1 MKVELG
7 KQPGLSGKGSNG
19 QMPRRV
25 AERWSMNFRVG
36 MHAAR
41 IAHTP
46 SLRPRSPSS
55 PDTVCRML
63 EPPAGQNALRSRGTA
78 RGTRP
83 VGGLLA
89 GMRIRKKLIVLHTAF
104 SLVLAGILWL
114 ALQPAV
120 GQVVERAEEHEAR
133 SALAILLAAGITQSD
148 EALAR
153 KLTVAAA
160 PGVTIRWGNAEQ
172 LGVPPEFLES
182 LSSAGQSTPSFQ
194 GPDGRTAVVA
204 LLGGGGLISASVR
217 QDSSR
222 SAVARVYILMT
233 VALLAVYALVAAA
246 LEIFVLPRHV
256 YEPIRAILA
265 ADHAVAEGSRD
276 AELVPDDAI
285 PSDELGEIMQSRNRS
300 IRALRR
306 HEADLAQ
313 ALQRIEEVASDLKRK
328 NHLLETARQ
337 NLADADRLASLG
349 MMSAGLAHELNTPLA
364 VIKGLAE
371 KLNTDPSAGATRRSL
386 SAVESAL
393 LLRVVG
399 RLERL
404 SESLLDFARARPPAS
419 RSTTLRPLVDEA
431 ATLVRLDRDAA
442 AVEIINEVPDG
453 LTAWCDGDRMVQVF
467 VNLLRNAVDAMG
479 SRRFKAAAISAPPHT
494 LGIVGTGSSG
504 AAAAGRAGGVAAVG
518 GAAGGGANG
527 TNTPDA
533 QASRPPA
540 QIRVAAELSTRDGRR
555 WATITVSDNGPGID
569 SDVFPRLFQPF
580 ATTRLDARGTG
591 LGLATSEGIV
601 REHGGVLLARNSINA
616 EGRVAGAVF
625 EIVLPAE
632 SA

>member
-1 MKVELG
+1 
-7 KQPGLSGKGSNG
+7 
-19 QMPRRV
+19 
-25 AERWSMNFRVG
+25 
-36 MHAAR
+36 
-41 IAHTP
+41 
-46 SLRPRSPSS
+46 
-55 PDTVCRML
+55 ML

-78 RGTRP
+78 RGARSA
-83 VGGLLA
+83 GGLLA
-89 GMRIRKKLIVLHTAF
+89 GMRIRKKLIVLHTLF

-133 SALAILLAAGITQSD
+133 SALAILLASGITQAD
-148 EALAR
+148 EARSRQLTLA
-153 KLTVAAA
+153 AS
-160 PGVTIRWGNAEQ
+160 PDVTIRWGTAEQ
-172 LGVPPEFLES
+172 LGVPAEFLQS
-182 LSSAGQSTPSFQ
+182 LSSAGDTTPSFQ
-194 GPDGRTAVVA
+194 GPDGHTSVAA
-204 LLGGGGLISASVR
+204 LLDGGGLIAASVR
-217 QDSSR
+217 QVSSR

-265 ADHAVAEGSRD
+265 ADHAVADGTRD

-285 PSDELGEIMQSRNRS
+285 PSDELGEIMRSRNRS

-349 MMSAGLAHELNTPLA
+349 IMSAGLAHELNTPLT

-371 KLNTDPSAGATRRSL
+371 KLNTDPSAGSTRRSL

-404 SESLLDFARARPPAS
+404 SESLLDFARARPPSS
-419 RSTTLRPLVDEA
+419 RSTLLRPLVDEA

-442 AVEIINEVPDG
+442 VVKIINDVPEG
-453 LTAWCDGDRMVQVF
+453 LAAWCDGDRMVQVF

-479 SRRFKAAAISAPPHT
+479 SRPRAALIPSPPHT
-494 LGIVGTGSSG
+494 QD
-504 AAAAGRAGGVAAVG
+504 AGGSG
-518 GAAGGGANG
+518 GVSGGGGESGRRGGGANASG
-527 TNTPDA
+527 THDA
-533 QASRPPA
+533 PAARPPA
-540 QIRVAAELSTRDGRR
+540 QVRVAAELSLRDGRS